1 MRCPECRASMLGQHR
16 AGCAWYAERI
26 LEVLIESIDDG
37 VFDMRVVPRRA
48 PRSAPPPN
56 DPAAKKHA

>member
-1 MRCPECRASMLGQHR
+1 MLGQHR